1 MVPAVHAY
9 VDHGRVTITGIDRRG
24 TPTPGRGLVGRP
36 PATTPPPSSPCGGS
50 DVRALNEMVRARRKA
65 SGELGEEIRIGDK
78 AFSVGDRVIFEQ
90 NQRVREPGS
99 EAGAASRQD
108 PQRHLRHRGR
118 RHRSDAHPGEQSA
131 VTREGDVARV
141 GG

>member
-9 VDHGRVTITGIDRRG
+9 VDHGRVTITGTIDEARQRMVEDWWAVHHDHTTAILAVRR
-24 TPTPGRGLVGRP
+24 V
-36 PATTPPPSSPCGGS
+36 
-50 DVRALNEMVRARRKA
+50 DVRALNEMVRAHRKA

-78 AFSVGDRVIFEQ
+78 TFSVGDRVIFEK

-99 EAGAASRQD
+99 DGRSGNRQD

-118 RHRSDAHPGEQSA
+118 RHRS
-131 VTREGDVARV
+131 ARPR
-141 GG
+141 